1 MEYEKCTCFAILQV
15 KVNMKKA
22 VGCWKHSL
30 QVVWMQY
37 PFIMNHDAWLFFSKN
52 QANWQS
58 VIETMK
64 CTEETC
70 KVIDFKSLNTY
81 QNSLI
86 CL

>member
-1 MEYEKCTCFAILQV
+1 MHLFCNFTGESEHEKSCWLLETFLTSCLD
-15 KVNMKKA
+15 A
-22 VGCWKHSL
+22 VSTDS
-30 QVVWMQY
+30 
-37 PFIMNHDAWLFFSKN
+37 FIMNHDAWLFFFSKN